1 MARGTAEGRNVL
13 YPISVDV
20 RGKKCVVVGGGAVAA
35 RKVRALVE
43 CGAKVVVVAPEIC
56 GVIATLVGKGR
67 VAHSAKE
74 FSGADLKGALLA
86 IAATDDEEVNRAVA
100 AAARRNRALV
110 NVVDVPE
117 LCDFHVPAVLRR
129 GPIVIAVSTGGAS
142 PALAARV
149 RDVIG
154 QTIGPEHGRAASA
167 LARVRERLKGEVKSS
182 RERGHILSQMASDV
196 MRRAQ
201 SRRRKR

>member
-1 MARGTAEGRNVL
+1 MARGTAKVRNVL

-20 RGKKCVVVGGGAVAA
+20 RGTKCVVVGGGAVAA
-35 RKVRALVE
+35 RKMRALVE

-56 GVIATLVGKGR
+56 SAIAALVGKGR
-67 VAHSAKE
+67 VAHKAKK

-110 NVVDVPE
+110 NVVDVPK
-117 LCDFHVPAVLRR
+117 LCDFQVPAVLRR
-129 GPIVIAVSTGGAS
+129 GPIVIAVSSGGAS
-142 PALAARV
+142 PALAARL

-154 QTIGPEHGRAASA
+154 QTIGPEYGRAARA
-167 LARVRERLKGEVKSS
+167 MARVRQRLKDEVKSS
-182 RERGHILSQMASDV
+182 RERGRILSQMARE
-196 MRRAQ
+196 MARQEQ
-201 SRRRKR
+201 SRGRKR